1 MFNMDFVKK
10 ILLILFLVLTTF
22 SSFEANATCQIST
35 SNFATI
41 SAIKPIE
48 KDFLNAKDNEF
59 SLSAISNSTS
69 QIANRRNNDNQNG
82 NSENHSITLPIQFNN
97 LITYIYNQSYLE
109 DKNELAL
116 LLLLHQIQPNAP

>member
-1 MFNMDFVKK
+1 MDFVKK

>member
-69 QIANRRNNDNQNG
+69 QIANRRNNDNQNS
-82 NSENHSITLPIQFNN
+82 NTNDNFVILPKQFNN
-97 LITYIYNQSYLE
+97 LITYIYNQSYLD

>member
-1 MFNMDFVKK
+1 MDFVKK
-10 ILLILFLVLTTF
+10 ILLILFLVLITF
-22 SSFEANATCQIST
+22 SSFEANASCQIST

-48 KDFLNAKDNEF
+48 KDFINSKENEF
-59 SLSAISNSTS
+59 SLSAIQNVNT
-69 QIANRRNNDNQNG
+69 QITTRRNNDSNN
-82 NSENHSITLPIQFNN
+82 NMPDDHIIVFAKKNNN
-97 LITYIYNQSYLE
+97 LKIYTCNQSYLD